1 MAISNSIFEHFRKKE
16 RKIEE
21 AIKLLQDNGY
31 IVSCKERTYA
41 SNK

>member
-1 MAISNSIFEHFRKKE
+1 MAIYNSIFEHHRQQE
-16 RKIEE
+16 REIQA
-21 AIKLLQDNGY
+21 AIKLLQENGY